1 MHLGR
6 DDTLERVPRE
16 STIISPLELAR
27 MLEYF
32 KKPRSAKE
40 ELCPTVLQARELCL
54 SEVHCRTIAC
64 ALRQATYVREH
75 VATPLAPTPEA
86 GAKCRRFQY
95 LVSYVYSS
103 SCYAPPTF
111 LHAEV
116 NPERFGLC
124 AGVGA
129 AGRSRKVQWSVS
141 SLQRQRP
148 RKGYNSLSLPG
159 SSLAYSGQPE
169 AS

>member
-6 DDTLERVPRE
+6 DDTLERVPCE

-64 ALRQATYVREH
+64 F
-75 VATPLAPTPEA
+75 TPGDVCARACCYSA
-86 GAKCRRFQY
+86 GPDTR
-95 LVSYVYSS
+95 
-103 SCYAPPTF
+103 
-111 LHAEV
+111 
-116 NPERFGLC
+116 
-124 AGVGA
+124 
-129 AGRSRKVQWSVS
+129 GRSRMPPLPVSCEPCIQLRLLCTSCISTCRSKPLAFRPLCRSWSGWAIPEGAMVRLKPPKAASQKGVQQPFTARQLVS
-141 SLQRQRP
+141 ILR
-148 RKGYNSLSLPG
+148 
-159 SSLAYSGQPE
+159 A
-169 AS
+169 A